1 MDRFIVG
8 SNAFFSSFP
17 DFVAH
22 DQDVLILE
30 DDPRDYSVSSQM
42 RIKGNCYFRWRR
54 MTADEFLKYHKQA
67 TLGLLLG
74 KFLVPSFVKE
84 IGVTI
89 EQLKELRHLRDSLD
103 EKHRYEKYIYDCYIE
118 NDDFVLSD
126 EQLKKA
132 YKIYRGVA

>member
-1 MDRFIVG
+1 
-8 SNAFFSSFP
+8 
-17 DFVAH
+17 
-22 DQDVLILE
+22 
-30 DDPRDYSVSSQM
+30 
-42 RIKGNCYFRWRR
+42 

-84 IGVTI
+84 IGFTI

-126 EQLKKA
+126 EQLKEA
-132 YKIYRGVA
+132 YKIYRGVASYSSYYIY